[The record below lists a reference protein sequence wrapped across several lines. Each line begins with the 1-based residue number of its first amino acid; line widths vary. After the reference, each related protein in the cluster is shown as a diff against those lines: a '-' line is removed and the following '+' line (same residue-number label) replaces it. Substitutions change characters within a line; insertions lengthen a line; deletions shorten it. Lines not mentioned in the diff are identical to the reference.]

1 MTTAQLGPYTFER
14 VTYDDANDVLYLGDG
29 VAGEETDL
37 GHVFMYPDDTSTEV
51 VGAVLEGPRHDLEQR
66 GALLVTLPDGQR
78 VDASALGALC
88 R

>member
-1 MTTAQLGPYTFER
+1 MTTAQLGSYTFDR

-37 GHVFMYPDDTSTEV
+37 GHMFMYPDDTSREV
-51 VGAVLEGPRHDLEQR
+51 VGAVLEAPRQDLEQR
-66 GALLVTLPDGQR
+66 GALLVTLPDGRR
-78 VDASALGALC
+78 VDASTLARFC